1 MSMDDSSIRARLGEI
16 FTIASKEL
24 THCLRDSHVII
35 YSLILPVVFYPLI
48 IIGAS
53 EFALWREGLTEK
65 CPIKVAIDKAS
76 KEQLTFLTEK
86 IGKFKKVEAV
96 DSDKP
101 MEELSSRKIDCY
113 IKLKPDR
120 SGMVAYL
127 NPAADR
133 YLETKVLITTLTASA
148 KSAAVKAR
156 LDDSGL
162 HKDLLRV
169 YSVKLNS
176 LAEIRETKRPEQV
189 FNKYAMIKSLI
200 IGVLCVYTLIIV
212 QSGTVYPALTAFTLE
227 IEKKT
232 ILTTQLIP
240 VPGWHLIIGK
250 FLSVLAVSFTTALIN
265 ISSLAFVVLYFLVK
279 MPWSKELIDRT
290 VKNVSAPDVLSVI
303 MVFVLSIILLSS
315 AYSFVA
321 SVAKSFKEAQNISSL
336 ILIVTMLLPAVAM
349 IPGVTLGPYTVFIPL
364 TNLVLAAKSVV
375 TEEASVPLII
385 LAVSLNLLVSLVF
398 LNLSKLGFYDA
409 LPQFLG
415 KFLEKSDG
423 REIEEGT
430 SQVQG

>member
-148 KSAAVKAR
+148 KSAA
-156 LDDSGL
+156 
-162 HKDLLRV
+162 
-169 YSVKLNS
+169 
-176 LAEIRETKRPEQV
+176 
-189 FNKYAMIKSLI
+189 
-200 IGVLCVYTLIIV
+200 
-212 QSGTVYPALTAFTLE
+212 
-227 IEKKT
+227 
-232 ILTTQLIP
+232 
-240 VPGWHLIIGK
+240 
-250 FLSVLAVSFTTALIN
+250 
-265 ISSLAFVVLYFLVK
+265 
-279 MPWSKELIDRT
+279 
-290 VKNVSAPDVLSVI
+290 
-303 MVFVLSIILLSS
+303 
-315 AYSFVA
+315 A
-321 SVAKSFKEAQNISSL
+321 SVY
-336 ILIVTMLLPAVAM
+336 AV
-349 IPGVTLGPYTVFIPL
+349 
-364 TNLVLAAKSVV
+364 
-375 TEEASVPLII
+375 
-385 LAVSLNLLVSLVF
+385 
-398 LNLSKLGFYDA
+398 
-409 LPQFLG
+409 
-415 KFLEKSDG
+415 
-423 REIEEGT
+423 
-430 SQVQG
+430 